1 MGLIFMIIAG
11 ICFGW
16 WALTTVQD
24 YWRSSMTS
32 LIAQTSQADLMPV
45 TPVTP
50 AMPPFSVDAS
60 KLVRAIN
67 PPVKIDTRA
76 AERAAI
82 ESMARQI
89 DLQNRAALSRVPLPP
104 SIPGMPRH

>member
-32 LIAQTSQADLMPV
+32 LIAQTSQTDFMPAAS
-45 TPVTP
+45 
-50 AMPPFSVDAS
+50 AMPPITVDTN
-60 KLVRAIN
+60 KMLRAIN

>member
-1 MGLIFMIIAG
+1 MGMILMIIAG

-32 LIAQTSQADLMPV
+32 LVAQTSQTDLMPAAPL
-45 TPVTP
+45 TPP
-50 AMPPFSVDAS
+50 ISVDAS
-60 KLVRAIN
+60 KLARAIN

-76 AERAAI
+76 AERLAI

-89 DLQNRAALSRVPLPP
+89 DQQNPMSIAGRRAGR
-104 SIPGMPRH
+104 

>member
-1 MGLIFMIIAG
+1 MGMIFMIIAA

-32 LIAQTSQADLMPV
+32 LVAQTSQADFMPSA
-45 TPVTP
+45 PVMP
-50 AMPPFSVDAS
+50 AISVDPN
-60 KLVRAIN
+60 KLLRAIN
-67 PPVKIDTRA
+67 PPVTIDTRA

-82 ESMARQI
+82 ESMTRQI

-104 SIPGMPRH
+104 NIPGMHH

>member
-1 MGLIFMIIAG
+1 MGIIFMIIAG

-32 LIAQTSQADLMPV
+32 LIAQTSQADLMS
-45 TPVTP
+45 VTP

-82 ESMARQI
+82 EIMARQI
-89 DLQNRAALSRVPLPP
+89 DQQNRAAMSRVPLPT
-104 SIPGMPRH
+104 SIPGMPRRKLR